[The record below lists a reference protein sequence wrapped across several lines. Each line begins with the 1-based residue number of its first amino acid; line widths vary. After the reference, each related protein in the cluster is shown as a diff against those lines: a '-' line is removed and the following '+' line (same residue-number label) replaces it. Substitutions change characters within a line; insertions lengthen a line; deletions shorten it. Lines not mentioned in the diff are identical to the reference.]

1 MTEGTHALGA
11 SRGGACIAGPTHLTD
26 RMTSV
31 ILAPMELVSRLFGEA
46 WDHRRQRHRATV
58 AGLGTIVVV
67 AAIVAGILVGRHQSV
82 TTTALVSNQTSS
94 SILAGS
100 YTSLDPD
107 QQLGNH
113 CAVLNSIACDALT
126 VQLELRRPAASVVAS
141 MGTRVVRLTAT
152 PKSDG
157 FPVPDEIT
165 SAHGS
170 GPWHV
175 FSGELLPAGTPEVV
189 SHPKTLRAYMNPGKS
204 GVSPYVHVRL
214 LITFANGSR
223 VSQELRTHP
232 IRAYACGPC
241 FSKRGSAH

>member
-1 MTEGTHALGA
+1 
-11 SRGGACIAGPTHLTD
+11 
-26 RMTSV
+26 
-31 ILAPMELVSRLFGEA
+31 
-46 WDHRRQRHRATV
+46 V
-58 AGLGTIVVV
+58 AGL
-67 AAIVAGILVGRHQSV
+67 LVGRHQSL

-94 SILAGS
+94 RIVAGS
-100 YTSLDPD
+100 YTRLDPD
-107 QQLGNH
+107 QQLGDH

-126 VQLELRRPAASVVAS
+126 VQLELRRPATLVVAS

-175 FSGELLPAGTPEVV
+175 FSGELLPAVTPEIV
-189 SHPKTLRAYMNPGKS
+189 SHPKILRAFMNPSES
-204 GVSPYVHVRL
+204 GRTPYVHVRL

-223 VSQELRTHP
+223 VSRELRTHP
-232 IRAYACGPC
+232 VRAYDCGPC
-241 FSKRGSAH
+241 FLK